1 MPNTGQILEALNDK
15 TDRDMHN
22 VDTGVGADAVI
33 AYQEPDSTNEY
44 KWYRKYASGWVEQGG
59 ITVVNSSS
67 VSGNTYST
75 KDVVF
80 LIPMSYV
87 CNWNTQAK
95 HDRFNTGFATDLMGQ
110 AADGGTLYQVNDS
123 SSTAFS
129 NPYVVWEV
137 KGMAVRS

>member
-33 AYQEPDSTNEY
+33 AYQPPNPNDEY
-44 KWYRKYASGWVEQGG
+44 KWYRKYASGWVEEGG
-59 ITVVNSSS
+59 ITIINSAS

-75 KDVVF
+75 ANVVF
-80 LIPMSYV
+80 PIALSCV
-87 CNWNTQAK
+87 CCWHVQAK
-95 HDRFNTGFATDLMGQ
+95 HDRFNAGFSTDLRGN
-110 AADGGTLYQVNDS
+110 AATGSEIYQVNDAS
-123 SSTAFS
+123 SSFA

-137 KGMAVRS
+137 KGMSA